1 MINFSEIIN
10 ARMKKLGVKQK
21 DLADLLGLRRQVV
34 KYKIT
39 HDSFTRKEL
48 IELREILRMTSSEI
62 LSING
67 DGRQGRPLGEKQRR
81 KK

>member
-1 MINFSEIIN
+1 MTNFSEMIN

-21 DLADLLGLRRQVV
+21 DLADLLGLKRQVV

-48 IELREILRMTSSEI
+48 IELREILYLDLEEI
-62 LSING
+62 LS
-67 DGRQGRPLGEKQRR
+67 KS
-81 KK
+81 

>member
-1 MINFSEIIN
+1 MISFSEMLN
-10 ARMKKLGVKQK
+10 ARMKELGVKQK

-48 IELREILRMTSSEI
+48 IELREILKLNLEEI
-62 LSING
+62 LS
-67 DGRQGRPLGEKQRR
+67 KS
-81 KK
+81 

>member
-1 MINFSEIIN
+1 MTNFSEMIN

-21 DLADLLGLRRQVV
+21 DLADLLGLKRQVV

-48 IELREILRMTSSEI
+48 IELREILQLDLEEI
-62 LSING
+62 LSKI
-67 DGRQGRPLGEKQRR
+67 EK
-81 KK
+81 